1 MGKEILRHRYGAR
14 PNPSCKS
21 FAIKVFTLIE
31 LLVVIAI
38 IAILAGMLLPALKKS
53 RSSAKD
59 ILCLANMKQLG
70 SVANFYINDWNDR
83 CFSFKD
89 SPGNLW
95 PAFVV
100 PEYFKDPLGANW
112 SYPANA
118 NIGNSI
124 LICPSDDSKN
134 PTVATG
140 VPNIAVN
147 GNASILRT
155 GMKPSDG
162 YQPGYV
168 TKVFTAMITKPSE
181 NCMFLDGVSNSC
193 ASNNSTLAAGINDYG
208 YWQAG
213 TAKELTGGVYRHG
226 SRSLNMFFADNHG
239 EQKTRN
245 WMTQCL
251 VSNAYG
257 GQPLF
262 WKRPD
267 QVTNWW

>member
-1 MGKEILRHRYGAR
+1 MDKEILRHRHGVKL
-14 PNPSCKS
+14 NPSCKS
-21 FAIKVFTLIE
+21 FVIKGFTLVE

-38 IAILAGMLLPALKKS
+38 IAILAGMLLPALKKA

-70 SVANFYINDWNDR
+70 HVSSFYLNDWNDR

-95 PAFVV
+95 TTFVV
-100 PEYFKDPLGANW
+100 QEYFKDPLGNNW
-112 SYPANA
+112 SYPAGA

-134 PTVATG
+134 PTVATA

-147 GNASILRT
+147 GHASILNASL
-155 GMKPSDG
+155 KPPT
-162 YQPGYV
+162 YHPGYV
-168 TKVFTAMITKPSE
+168 TKVSSMITQPSE

-213 TAKELTGGVYRHG
+213 NAKELTSGVYRHG

-239 EQKTRN
+239 EQKSRT

-251 VSNAYG
+251 ANAYC

-267 QVTNWW
+267 NTEWW